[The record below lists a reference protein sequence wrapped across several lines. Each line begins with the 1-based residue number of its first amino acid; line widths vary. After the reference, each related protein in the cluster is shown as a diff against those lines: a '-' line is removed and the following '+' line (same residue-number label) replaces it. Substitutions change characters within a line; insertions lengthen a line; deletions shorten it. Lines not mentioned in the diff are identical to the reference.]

1 MLAIGPGDMTPD
13 SSDGVD
19 VTLIWWMLSLT
30 PAERLEAMQGFA
42 DALQE
47 ARVKDAD
54 GQLSFDPR
62 NAG

>member
-1 MLAIGPGDMTPD
+1 
-13 SSDGVD
+13 
-19 VTLIWWMLSLT
+19 MLSLT

>member
-1 MLAIGPGDMTPD
+1 MLAVRLCGMTAEG
-13 SSDGVD
+13 SDGVD
-19 VTLIWWMLSLT
+19 VTLIRWMLSLT

-54 GQLSFDPR
+54 RQLSFDPR